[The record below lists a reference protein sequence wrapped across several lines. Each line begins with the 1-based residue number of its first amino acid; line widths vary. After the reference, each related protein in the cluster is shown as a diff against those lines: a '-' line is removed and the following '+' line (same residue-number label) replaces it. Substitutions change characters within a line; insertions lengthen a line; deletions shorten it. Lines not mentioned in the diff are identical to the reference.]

1 MGVPSAFR
9 LPADTRD
16 MSLARKRSLDCDWR
30 QIIYIKLRERN
41 KKEYENIN
49 DLIQL
54 HIRLFEQSESLRAEN
69 LQLTL
74 QNEKLRQENAQL
86 HEHGDGGVEGGGM
99 TEGVSS
105 TVVQALEQKVYKLQE
120 ELTDL
125 HRRKGE
131 NAQQLVEL
139 NQCLQER
146 DKTLAVKENKLAEYE
161 SELLLL
167 REELAAK
174 EATLNDVQAVNQVLR
189 DEYQTLNLAF
199 TALEDKYRKAQDDNR
214 DLIERWMAQKA
225 RDAEKLNLENDN
237 ALKKRQM
244 MLEEQLKEAAR
255 EPKHVSTDDK
265 FACSPPICLTAVL
278 PAKAYLSFDAHDGEV
293 NCISFSPQG
302 KIVATGGA
310 DRKLKLWD
318 ISRATVEAKGM
329 LTGSNAGVTAIDFD
343 AEESLILGASNDFA
357 SRVWTVVDHR
367 LRHTLTGHSGK
378 VMAAKFLSES
388 SRVVTGSHDRTLKI
402 WDLRSRACIRTIFAG
417 SSCND
422 LVPSDSAAT
431 TIISGHFDK
440 KIRFWDTR
448 TEQSASEVSLQ
459 GKITSL
465 SLSRDGFYL
474 LSCVRDDSLKILDLR
489 KNQVINSFTSEGFH
503 VGADYTRAVF
513 SPDASYVAAGS
524 SDGALFIWNVNSSK
538 LERVLKD
545 HTSCVVACS
554 WHPNGKALVSC
565 DRTKRVI
572 AWSDF

>member
-1 MGVPSAFR
+1 MAWNKASEG
-9 LPADTRD
+9 
-16 MSLARKRSLDCDWR
+16 DWR
-30 QIIYIKLRERN
+30 QSIYCKLRERN

-54 HIRLFEQSESLRAEN
+54 HNRLFEQSESLRTEN
-69 LQLTL
+69 LHLTL
-74 QNEKLRQENAQL
+74 QNERLRQENTQL
-86 HEHGDGGVEGGGM
+86 QSQGGGGGGEGGG
-99 TEGVSS
+99 SS
-105 TVVQALEQKVYKLQE
+105 SVVVQALEQKVYKLQE
-120 ELTDL
+120 ELTNL

-146 DKTLAVKENKLAEYE
+146 DKLMASKDNKLAEYE
-161 SELLLL
+161 SDLLIL
-167 REELAAK
+167 REDLAAK
-174 EATLNDVQAVNQVLR
+174 EAVLADVQAVNQVLR

-199 TALEDKYRKAQDDNR
+199 TALEDKYRKAQGENR
-214 DLIERWMAQKA
+214 ELIDRWMAQKA
-225 RDAEKLNLENDN
+225 KDAEKLNMENDT
-237 ALKKRQM
+237 ALKKRQLV
-244 MLEEQLKEAAR
+244 LEEQLKEAAR
-255 EPKHVSTDDK
+255 EPKQVNTDDK
-265 FACSPPICLTAVL
+265 FACSPPICLTAIL
-278 PAKAYLSFDAHDGEV
+278 PAKAYLKFDAHDGEV
-293 NCISFSPQG
+293 NSVCFSPQG
-302 KIVATGGA
+302 RILATGGA

-318 ISRATVEAKGM
+318 ISRATVEAKGL

-378 VMAAKFLSES
+378 VMAARFLSES
-388 SRVVTGSHDRTLKI
+388 AKVVTGSHDRTLKI

-448 TEQSASEVSLQ
+448 TEQSANEVPLQ

-489 KNQVINSFTSEGFH
+489 KNKVVHTFTGDGFH
-503 VGADYTRAVF
+503 VGTDYTRATF
-513 SPDASYVAAGS
+513 SPDAMYVAAGTG
-524 SDGALFIWNVNSSK
+524 DGAVYIWNVNTGK
-538 LERVLKD
+538 LEKTFRE
-545 HTSCVVACS
+545 HSACVVACT
-554 WHPNGKALVSC
+554 WHPSGKSLVSC
-565 DRTKRVI
+565 DRAKKVI